1 MPDVYGPGWRADVDQ
16 LKEEDFIPVTEANKH
31 GYWGYSPEADRE
43 QYTVA
48 GVTKDLDEAGQPKS
62 LGNQDALKARSEK
75 SVAPVKGEKA

>member
-1 MPDVYGPGWRADVDQ
+1 MPDVYGAGRHADVDQ

-48 GVTKDLDEAGQPKS
+48 GVTKGLDSTGELKS
-62 LGNQDALKARSEK
+62 SAKQDDAKTRTEK
-75 SVAPVKGEKA
+75 NFAPLKGEK